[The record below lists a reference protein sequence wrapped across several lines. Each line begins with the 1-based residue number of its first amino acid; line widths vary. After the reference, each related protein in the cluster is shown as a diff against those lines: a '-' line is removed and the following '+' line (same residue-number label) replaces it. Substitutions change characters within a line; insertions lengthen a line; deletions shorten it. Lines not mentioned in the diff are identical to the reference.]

1 MLTPWQTHSLARREE
16 YFARRAVFFTHTQQ
30 ERHLKF
36 NAFVETAKSRNQ
48 REKIV
53 RSRIIFG
60 RAKSLGREEAKS
72 GVITI

>member
-1 MLTPWQTHSLARREE
+1 MANALS
-16 YFARRAVFFTHTQQ
+16 RAQRGIFRPESRIFYAHTQQ